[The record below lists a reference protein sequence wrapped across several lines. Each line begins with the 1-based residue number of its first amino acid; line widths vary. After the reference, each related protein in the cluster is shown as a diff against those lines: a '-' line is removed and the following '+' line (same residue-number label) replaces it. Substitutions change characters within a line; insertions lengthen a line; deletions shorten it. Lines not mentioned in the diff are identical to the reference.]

1 MNDKIAQTQP
11 DGSVDKPDELVPQIT
26 IDGVSYSMFEFD
38 ETVEFKRTGEL
49 NNIGFARAC
58 YMTTVVDVYKNL
70 AGGDA
75 VFCGEVVLNDDEEE
89 VDINLVNR
97 QCIELI
103 VGCGSE

>member
-1 MNDKIAQTQP
+1 
-11 DGSVDKPDELVPQIT
+11 
-26 IDGVSYSMFEFD
+26 
-38 ETVEFKRTGEL
+38 
-49 NNIGFARAC
+49 
-58 YMTTVVDVYKNL
+58 MTTAVDVYKNL

-103 VGCGSE
+103 VRCESE